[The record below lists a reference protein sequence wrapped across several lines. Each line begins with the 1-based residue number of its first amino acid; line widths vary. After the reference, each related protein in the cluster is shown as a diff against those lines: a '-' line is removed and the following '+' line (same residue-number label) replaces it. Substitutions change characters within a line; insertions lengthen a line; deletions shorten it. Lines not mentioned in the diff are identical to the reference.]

1 MPALRKAERA
11 RLFQRAKQALR
22 ARKEESMTEK
32 ISRYLQAGAP
42 LRCFLPSCQ
51 KPFLGTCIHANDGHF
66 YCSNECA
73 DEKIDLSRVE
83 TLNSVLLTRRG

>member
-1 MPALRKAERA
+1 MPAMRQTERA

-22 ARKEESMTEK
+22 ARREQEERVKEKT
-32 ISRYLQAGAP
+32 SRYLQAGAP

-51 KPFLGTCIHANDGHF
+51 KPFLGACIHANDGRF

-73 DEKIDLSRVE
+73 DRGDKIDLSRVE
-83 TLNSVLLTRRG
+83 PLRARK